1 MFIRTTVR
9 HININEGKKMIT
21 KKTQLALDREIA
33 RMRLREIFAGQ
44 TDPKVYTILRHV
56 SSSGL
61 SKDISL
67 KTVEDGQLIDIT
79 WTSALALGDKVNDR
93 NGQRAIRVSGG
104 GMDLGY
110 HLVHNLSMTLYG
122 VENRGGYTLSHDWA

>member
-1 MFIRTTVR
+1 
-9 HININEGKKMIT
+9 MIT
-21 KKTQLALDREIA
+21 KKTQLAVDRELA
-33 RMRLREIFAGQ
+33 RMRLREIFAKQ
-44 TDPKVYTILRHV
+44 TDPKVYTVLRHV

-93 NGQRAIRVSGG
+93 NGQRAIRVNGG

>member
-1 MFIRTTVR
+1 
-9 HININEGKKMIT
+9 MIT
-21 KKTQLALDREIA
+21 KKTQLAVDRELA

-44 TDPKVYTILRHV
+44 TDPRVYTILRYV

>member
-1 MFIRTTVR
+1 MV
-9 HININEGKKMIT
+9 T

-61 SKDISL
+61 SRDISL
-67 KTVEDGQLIDIT
+67 KAVVNGVLMDIT
-79 WTSALALGDKVNDR
+79 YFAAKALGDNLKER
-93 NGQRAIRVSGG
+93 NGQRSIRVSGG

-110 HLVHNLSMTLYG
+110 HLVHNLSMELYG